1 MKHKA
6 NPSHDE
12 QFWSN
17 PSIQG
22 VVDRRSE
29 RSLYTEEATVQDSF
43 VAAPT
48 TWWGLLVFR
57 TVTLGCLLVMVGA
70 ALFHIWSQSQA
81 IQLGF
86 VYSRL
91 VKENKQLK
99 ASHVKLKL
107 SIAKLKDLQRLH
119 RIARQELGMQRPQ
132 TSHVISE
139 QQIRQALHNTNQ
151 KPSIVLARAR
161 ARVRSS
167 DTLRR

>member
-1 MKHKA
+1 MKHKT

-12 QFWSN
+12 QFWSH

-29 RSLYTEEATVQDSF
+29 RSYNEEATIQDSF
-43 VAAPT
+43 VAVPT
-48 TWWGLLVFR
+48 TWWGLMIFR
-57 TVTLGCLLVMVGA
+57 TVTFGCLFVIVSA

-81 IQLGF
+81 TQLGF
-86 VYSRL
+86 VYSQL
-91 VKENKQLK
+91 MKENKQLK
-99 ASHVKLKL
+99 ASYVRLDL

-132 TSHVISE
+132 ASQVVSE
-139 QQIRQALHNTNQ
+139 HQVSQALRNTS
-151 KPSIVLARAR
+151 KPGVALARAR
-161 ARVRSS
+161 SRTRSS